1 MKIAITGVAGLIGS
15 NIAKHMIA
23 KGHEVVGIDS
33 MISGYHENIPKDES
47 FELRKFD
54 IVGQN
59 STSNLK
65 NCFWDCD
72 VVYHAAAHAHEGLSI
87 WSPSDIVTS
96 VVGGTVAVASA
107 CAASGVKRMIN
118 FSSMSRYGEAFEK
131 VTEESPINPVDPYAL
146 AKVQAENQAEMIGE
160 MHGFEV
166 VHAVPHMCIGVGQVY
181 NDPFRNICG
190 IATNRL
196 LQGKTAIVY
205 GDGSQRRCFSAIEGD
220 LIAYEG
226 LADIRLKEQGE
237 LYHMG
242 ISSKE
247 MTIMQVTEFICDHL
261 NISSKFIEKVNK
273 RPGDLQ
279 RSLCS
284 SEKAKSEFGK
294 ANISLE
300 ESLVRQIEWI
310 KSIGTKKFNY
320 YIDLEI
326 KNEKTPKTWTQEKI

>member
-1 MKIAITGVAGLIGS
+1 MKVAITGVAGLIGS
-15 NIAKHMIA
+15 NIAKHMLS
-23 KGHEVVGIDS
+23 KGHDVIGIDS
-33 MISGYHENIPKDES
+33 MISGYKENIPKDDC
-47 FELRKFD
+47 FELRQFD
-54 IVGQN
+54 IVGEN
-59 STSNLK
+59 SVCKLK
-65 NCFWDCD
+65 NCLWDCD
-72 VVYHAAAHAHEGLSI
+72 VVYHAAAHAHEGLSL
-87 WSPSDIVTS
+87 WSPSEIVTS

-107 CAASGVKRMIN
+107 CASSNIKRMIN
-118 FSSMSRYGEAFEK
+118 FSSMSRYGEAFEE

-146 AKVQAENQAEMIGE
+146 AKVQAEQQSEMIAE
-160 MHGFEV
+160 IHGFEI

-181 NDPFRNICG
+181 NDPFRNVCG

-205 GDGSQRRCFSAIEGD
+205 GEGTQRRCFSAIEGD

-226 LADIRLKEQGE
+226 LADVKLEKQGD

-247 MTIMQVTEFICDHL
+247 MSIMQISEFICDHL
-261 NISSKFIEKVNK
+261 KISRRMIEKVEK

-284 SEKAKSEFGK
+284 SKKAIKTFGK
-294 ANISLE
+294 SNISLE
-300 ESLVRQIEWI
+300 ESLMRQIDWI
-310 KSIGTKKFNY
+310 KQNGTKEFNY

-326 KNEKTPKTWTQEKI
+326 NNNKTPKTWTQEKI